1 MVNIPK
7 VIANIIHLVAII
19 IGLILFAVTIFIMAN
34 PSTVMTVLETE
45 TVTAICAFVCALSVL
60 IIVVATI
67 GFLGT
72 QTESAPILK
81 IFVALVIVCLFIEIS
96 AMVTPFGMRRRWEDK
111 FNDQIFSLMDKYG
124 QDAYPYLTEMWD
136 DFQTNWRCC
145 GSYKAEDWS
154 FSAYVQQEFYPVLVP
169 PSCCISFMS
178 SGGVKPK
185 CVQRNDT
192 SLYYTKGCLKVT
204 KEYIWSYMGVVGG
217 LSIGVFVCQILVILL
232 SVLLIKEFDY
242 REGENAGEF
251 EPAPPRSAITKFRP
265 IPRPYKKPDENFD
278 NGNNGEAE
286 EIDL

>member
-1 MVNIPK
+1 M
-7 VIANIIHLVAII
+7 ANIVKILATMIHLGAII
-19 IGLILFAVTIFIMAN
+19 IGLVLFAVTIYIMAN

-45 TVTAICAFVCALSVL
+45 TVTAICAFVCALSVV

-72 QTESAPILK
+72 HTESAPILK
-81 IFVALVIVCLFIEIS
+81 IFVALVVVCLFIEIS

-124 QDAYPYLTEMWD
+124 QAAYPYLTAMWD
-136 DFQTNWRCC
+136 DFQTSWKCC

-154 FSAYVQQEFYPVLVP
+154 FSAYVQQEFYPVLIP
-169 PSCCISFMS
+169 PSCCVSFMS
-178 SGGVKPK
+178 EEGVKPK
-185 CVQRNDT
+185 CMQRNDT
-192 SLYYTKGCLKVT
+192 SLFYPKGCLTVT

-217 LSIGVFVCQILVILL
+217 LSIAIFVCQIVVIVL

-242 REGENAGEF
+242 YEDEVAPEY
-251 EPAPPRSAITKFRP
+251 EPAPPSSAIASFKP
-265 IPRPYKKPDENFD
+265 IPRPYKKSDEPLD
-278 NGNNGEAE
+278 HGSNGDAA